1 MNNSPTNHS
10 LKCLWNA
17 KAPELKSK
25 DPHSLPPISVPTI
38 IMMEE
43 VLPEDLL
50 RLWKHPPSLMKTS
63 STWFR
68 DCNLED
74 WKINEPLY
82 LKTEKRYSDD
92 EEKMTT
98 SIIIVFD
105 YKEKN
110 HISMTS
116 FILMHFI
123 EFYICEQNTKGVLF
137 QIWGLLFLFQVC
149 WLLDIDSTI
158 AHKLWL
164 PSRKVAS

>member
-1 MNNSPTNHS
+1 MTNFPTNHS

-17 KAPELKSK
+17 KALELKSK

-38 IMMEE
+38 IMMEV

-50 RLWKHPPSLMKTS
+50 RLWKLPPSLMKTS

-82 LKTEKRYSDD
+82 LKTEKY
-92 EEKMTT
+92 TT
-98 SIIIVFD
+98 TKRIWQPASLSQRKKKPYLYDQFYIDAFHRILYMWTK
-105 YKEKN
+105 YKGCSFSN
-110 HISMTS
+110 MRS
-116 FILMHFI
+116 FIFI
-123 EFYICEQNTKGVLF
+123 SSVLT
-137 QIWGLLFLFQVC
+137 VRV
-149 WLLDIDSTI
+149 LDIDSTI

>member
-1 MNNSPTNHS
+1 MTNSPTNHS

-17 KAPELKSK
+17 KALELKSK

-50 RLWKHPPSLMKTS
+50 RLWKLPPSLMKTS

-82 LKTEKRYSDD
+82 LKTEKC
-92 EEKMTT
+92 TT
-98 SIIIVFD
+98 TTKRIWQPASLSQR
-105 YKEKN
+105 KN

-137 QIWGLLFLFQVC
+137 QNEVFKYFKCVGWILQIVTSFY
-149 WLLDIDSTI
+149 
-158 AHKLWL
+158 
-164 PSRKVAS
+164 